1 MDLVRTAIT
10 SSLERLKRSSSL
22 TVSPPIMETDP
33 LLPPYSSSPGYER
46 ERRPYRHRQ
55 GRGINTTP
63 PIPPIQFLSALFFA
77 GAVIASTYWA
87 YKSYTAPERTPL
99 EPAPLLPY
107 FASLSL
113 ILSFCSWIGYLVSIL
128 YDRDDISLLQ
138 RKLVIWISV
147 IGKVVLGV
155 IEQNRLVRN
164 VCEHPSLAQATVIRN
179 KCIIA
184 MRTRNSAKEI
194 APQSRRA
201 FKAAVVAQS
210 LQSLP
215 ASLPS
220 STSAE
225 SVGFFFRYYVLDD
238 VHNIPIY
245 LSASQMEVLA
255 ATNPLVMQ
263 SLVAVGLAGLSN
275 IKKSTELM
283 TKATGEYTQALHLIN
298 CTLKDGTQ
306 CKSDATLAATM
317 LLGMFEVL
325 TCNTPSSLQSWAQH
339 VRGAAALIEMRGAE
353 QIKWIVGMRM
363 FTHLRVQIIASCL
376 HWRLSVP
383 ASIVHWSLQA
393 MAERSTADAKADEL
407 VDLVAHVARLLS
419 QARMNLASDT
429 VSSAATI
436 DRYLLRWKHSLPP
449 RWIYQTIRG
458 PVSNRSPSHLKF
470 YYTQVYHVY
479 PDLWACNIWNFYR
492 SARILLNQLI
502 LNTAEISYQ
511 AEHVQIRETVAQL
524 ATEIAESVPF
534 ALRLVDN
541 RATEVPSLDHC
552 LGGFTILWPLYVAAN
567 TSPLGSTLREWVV
580 ERLETIGNDM
590 GIGQA
595 QFMARTIRNTS
606 APVP

>member
-1 MDLVRTAIT
+1 MVYRPRISKGCGNCRTRRIKCDRAEPTCSQCVRA
-10 SSLERLKRSSSL
+10 SFSC
-22 TVSPPIMETDP
+22 
-33 LLPPYSSSPGYER
+33 PGYRDPQQVYYRNENEKVRSRVRSAQCKTER
-46 ERRPYRHRQ
+46 Q
-55 GRGINTTP
+55 
-63 PIPPIQFLSALFFA
+63 
-77 GAVIASTYWA
+77 
-87 YKSYTAPERTPL
+87 
-99 EPAPLLPY
+99 
-107 FASLSL
+107 
-113 ILSFCSWIGYLVSIL
+113 VS
-128 YDRDDISLLQ
+128 
-138 RKLVIWISV
+138 
-147 IGKVVLGV
+147 
-155 IEQNRLVRN
+155 
-164 VCEHPSLAQATVIRN
+164 
-179 KCIIA
+179 
-184 MRTRNSAKEI
+184 SAKEI

-238 VHNIPIY
+238 IHNIPIY

-255 ATNPLVMQ
+255 ATNPSVMQ

-298 CTLKDGTQ
+298 CALKDETH

-383 ASIVHWSLQA
+383 ASIVNWSLQA

-419 QARMNLASDT
+419 QARMNLASNT

-436 DRYLLRWKHSLPP
+436 DRYLLQWKHSLPP
-449 RWIYQTIRG
+449 RWIYQTVRG
-458 PVSNRSPSHLKF
+458 PVGNRSPSHLKF

-511 AEHVQIRETVAQL
+511 AEHAQIRETVAQL

-541 RATEVPSLDHC
+541 RVTEVPSLDHC

-567 TSPLGSTLREWVV
+567 TGPLGSTLREWVV

-606 APVP
+606 SPIP

>member
-147 IGKVVLGV
+147 IGKVVLGFAHAVICV

-184 MRTRNSAKEI
+184 MRTRKLDLG
-194 APQSRRA
+194 RRA

-317 LLGMFEVL
+317 LLGMFE
-325 TCNTPSSLQSWAQH
+325 SWAQH

>member
-1 MDLVRTAIT
+1 MAYRPRISKGCGNCRTRRIKCDQAEPTCSQCVRAFF
-10 SSLERLKRSSSL
+10 SC
-22 TVSPPIMETDP
+22 
-33 LLPPYSSSPGYER
+33 PGYRDPQQVHYRNENEKVR
-46 ERRPYRHRQ
+46 SRVRSAQYRAQRR
-55 GRGINTTP
+55 
-63 PIPPIQFLSALFFA
+63 
-77 GAVIASTYWA
+77 
-87 YKSYTAPERTPL
+87 
-99 EPAPLLPY
+99 
-107 FASLSL
+107 
-113 ILSFCSWIGYLVSIL
+113 VS
-128 YDRDDISLLQ
+128 
-138 RKLVIWISV
+138 
-147 IGKVVLGV
+147 
-155 IEQNRLVRN
+155 
-164 VCEHPSLAQATVIRN
+164 
-179 KCIIA
+179 
-184 MRTRNSAKEI
+184 SAKET

-255 ATNPLVMQ
+255 ATSPSVMQ

-275 IKKSTELM
+275 IKKSTDLR
-283 TKATGEYTQALHLIN
+283 TKATEEYTQALHLIN
-298 CTLKDGTQ
+298 STLKDETQ
-306 CKSDATLAATM
+306 RKSDATLAATM

-339 VRGAAALIEMRGAE
+339 VRGAAVLIEMRGAE

-393 MAERSTADAKADEL
+393 MTERSTADAKADEL
-407 VDLVAHVARLLS
+407 VDLVAGVARLLS
-419 QARMNLASDT
+419 QARMNLAFDI
-429 VSSAATI
+429 VPSAATI
-436 DRYLLRWKHSLPP
+436 DRCLRRWRHSLPP
-449 RWIYQTIRG
+449 RWTYQTVRE
-458 PVSNRSPSHLKF
+458 PPERDRSSSHMKF
-470 YYTQVYHVY
+470 YYTQVYHLY

-502 LNTAEISYQ
+502 LNTAEISGQ
-511 AEHVQIRETVAQL
+511 AEHVQIRQTVVQL

-541 RATEVPSLDHC
+541 GATEFPSLDHC

-595 QFMARTIRNTS
+595 QFMARTLRNTCAS
-606 APVP
+606 VP

>member
-1 MDLVRTAIT
+1 MV
-10 SSLERLKRSSSL
+10 
-22 TVSPPIMETDP
+22 
-33 LLPPYSSSPGYER
+33 Y
-46 ERRPYRHRQ
+46 RPR
-55 GRGINTTP
+55 
-63 PIPPIQFLSALFFA
+63 
-77 GAVIASTYWA
+77 
-87 YKSYTAPERTPL
+87 
-99 EPAPLLPY
+99 
-107 FASLSL
+107 
-113 ILSFCSWIGYLVSIL
+113 
-128 YDRDDISLLQ
+128 IS
-138 RKLVIWISV
+138 K
-147 IGKVVLGV
+147 GCG
-155 IEQNRLVRN
+155 N
-164 VCEHPSLAQATVIRN
+164 C
-179 KCIIA
+179 
-184 MRTRNSAKEI
+184 RTR
-194 APQSRRA
+194 R
-201 FKAAVVAQS
+201 
-210 LQSLP
+210 
-215 ASLPS
+215 
-220 STSAE
+220 
-225 SVGFFFRYYVLDD
+225 
-238 VHNIPIY
+238 
-245 LSASQMEVLA
+245 
-255 ATNPLVMQ
+255 
-263 SLVAVGLAGLSN
+263 
-275 IKKSTELM
+275 IK
-283 TKATGEYTQALHLIN
+283 
-298 CTLKDGTQ
+298 
-306 CKSDATLAATM
+306 
-317 LLGMFEVL
+317 VL

-363 FTHLRVQIIASCL
+363 FTHLRVQI
-376 HWRLSVP
+376 V
-383 ASIVHWSLQA
+383 
-393 MAERSTADAKADEL
+393 STNRTVLEAFITTDTPL

>member
-1 MDLVRTAIT
+1 MVYRPRISKGCGNCRTRRIKCDRAEPTCSQCVRA
-10 SSLERLKRSSSL
+10 SFSC
-22 TVSPPIMETDP
+22 
-33 LLPPYSSSPGYER
+33 PGYRDPQQVYYRNENEKVRSRVRSAQYRTER
-46 ERRPYRHRQ
+46 Q
-55 GRGINTTP
+55 
-63 PIPPIQFLSALFFA
+63 
-77 GAVIASTYWA
+77 
-87 YKSYTAPERTPL
+87 
-99 EPAPLLPY
+99 
-107 FASLSL
+107 
-113 ILSFCSWIGYLVSIL
+113 VS
-128 YDRDDISLLQ
+128 
-138 RKLVIWISV
+138 
-147 IGKVVLGV
+147 
-155 IEQNRLVRN
+155 
-164 VCEHPSLAQATVIRN
+164 
-179 KCIIA
+179 
-184 MRTRNSAKEI
+184 SAKEI